1 MFRKILIL
9 LAVYL
14 AFTLS
19 GCSSLNQA
27 LYSKIDQTKM
37 EKNVPDSGVI
47 RPNGGM
53 PYQYTLDAYDE
64 NGQKYEVVFGTEKP
78 LKEDHHILL
87 EKSPLRGIIS
97 WQEVSLEDL
106 PEKAAAHYKQ

>member
-19 GCSSLNQA
+19 GCSSLNQT

-37 EKNVPDSGVI
+37 EKIVPDSGVI

-87 EKSPLRGIIS
+87 EKSTLRGNIS

-106 PEKAAAHYKQ
+106 P